1 MEVFSPGTKSLQ
13 TFMMN
18 RLTSYIFREFLAAE
32 KHRRIPYI
40 RVDELPSQFPYLSET
55 VIRKKLKEYALQQ
68 VSS

>member
-13 TFMMN
+13 IFMMN
-18 RLTSYIFREFLAAE
+18 RLTLYMFREFLAAE
-32 KHRRIPYI
+32 KRRRIPDI